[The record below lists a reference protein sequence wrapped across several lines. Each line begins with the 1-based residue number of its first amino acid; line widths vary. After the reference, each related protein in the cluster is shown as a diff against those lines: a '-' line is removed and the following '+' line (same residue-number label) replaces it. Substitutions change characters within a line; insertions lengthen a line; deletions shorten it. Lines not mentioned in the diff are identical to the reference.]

1 MKVSFKNICAVSQ
14 KEITTITRRFA
25 TFVNIGLYLVIYV
38 NVFSSIAT
46 PLKDIFPIITSL
58 FTFFMC
64 SFLLSQQ
71 VFLSE
76 IKNNV
81 LDFLF
86 TTPLNLTELI
96 FGKSFTIISISFV
109 LSLLLFL
116 GFGIYSYGFNYI
128 SLNILTFAKIII
140 CFILVF
146 FPFLNIIALLQLKF
160 GNIAAFV
167 LNMLLFLLFYKLK
180 PLLTFL
186 NKGIST
192 VLAIIVLMV
201 ILYLGQ
207 IIAFN
212 RINIE
217 NLLKNV

>member
-1 MKVSFKNICAVSQ
+1 MKVSFKNISAVFQ

-25 TFVNIGLYLVIYV
+25 TFVNIGLYLVISV
-38 NVFSSIAT
+38 NVFSSIAA

-76 IKNNV
+76 VKNNV

-96 FGKSFTIISISFV
+96 FGKSFTIISIYFV

-128 SLNILTFAKIII
+128 SLNILTFAKIVI

-160 GNIAAFV
+160 GNIVAFV
-167 LNMLLFLLFYKLK
+167 SNMLLFLLFYKLK

-201 ILYLGQ
+201 ILYVGQ
-207 IIAFN
+207 VIAFN

-217 NLLKNV
+217 NLLKSV

>member
-1 MKVSFKNICAVSQ
+1 MKASFKNISAVFQ

-64 SFLLSQQ
+64 FFFFSQQ
-71 VFLSE
+71 IFLSE
-76 IKNNV
+76 VKNNV

-128 SLNILTFAKIII
+128 SLNILTFTKIII
-140 CFILVF
+140 YFILVF